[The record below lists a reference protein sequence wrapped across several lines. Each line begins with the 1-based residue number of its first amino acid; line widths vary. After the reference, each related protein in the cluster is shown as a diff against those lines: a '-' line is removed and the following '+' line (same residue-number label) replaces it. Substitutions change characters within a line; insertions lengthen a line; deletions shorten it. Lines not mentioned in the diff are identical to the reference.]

1 MTRER
6 PLGGKVALITG
17 AARGQGRAHAVRLA
31 EAGADIVAIDI
42 ASPVASVPYEL
53 ATPDD
58 LAETAKLV
66 VGAGSAIQTVCAD
79 VRDQSALD
87 AAVSSAVAEFG
98 RLDVVVANAGV
109 ISYGYTWE
117 LPEQTWQ
124 DVVDI
129 NLTGIF
135 HTVKATVPAMIKAGN
150 GGAIVLT
157 SSVLGFRGT
166 TGASSYVAT
175 KHGVVGL
182 TKSLANE
189 LGPHRIRVNSVNP
202 SNVATEMVLNPT
214 TLGLF
219 RPDLENPTPDDV
231 RETMSAMHPMQIPW
245 VEPVDVSNAVLFLA
259 SEDARYITG
268 ISLPVDAGLLAR

>member
-1 MTRER
+1 VSGDRR
-6 PLGGKVALITG
+6 LAGKVALITG

-31 EAGADIVAIDI
+31 QAGASIVAIDI
-42 ASPVASVPYEL
+42 VAAVESVPYDL

-58 LAETAKLV
+58 LAQTEKLV
-66 VGAGSAIQTVCAD
+66 ADLGRPIQVVRAD
-79 VRDQSALD
+79 VRDQGALD
-87 AAVSSAVAEFG
+87 AAVSAALAEFG
-98 RLDVVVANAGV
+98 RMDVVVANAGV

-117 LPEQTWQ
+117 LSEQQWQ

-129 NLTGIF
+129 NLTGVF
-135 HTVKATVPAMIKAGN
+135 HTVKATVPAMIEAGN
-150 GGAIVLT
+150 GGAIILT

-202 SNVATEMVLNPT
+202 SNVDTQMVLNPV

-219 RPDLENPTPDDV
+219 RPDLDAPTTDDV
-231 RETMSAMHPMQIPW
+231 RDIMSAMHPMQIPW
-245 VEPVDVSNAVLFLA
+245 VESVDVSNAVLFLA
-259 SEDARYITG
+259 SDDARFITG
-268 ISLPVDAGLLAR
+268 VSLPVDAGLLAR